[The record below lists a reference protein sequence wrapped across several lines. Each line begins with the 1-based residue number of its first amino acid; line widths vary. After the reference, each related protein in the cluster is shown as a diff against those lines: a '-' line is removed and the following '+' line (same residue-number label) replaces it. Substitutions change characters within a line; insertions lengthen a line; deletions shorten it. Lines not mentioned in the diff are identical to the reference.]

1 MGNIIVAFP
10 RQEDAKSIKNL
21 LVRHGFSVNYVCTS
35 GGQVLESLDGMNDGI
50 VISGYKFPDMVYH
63 HLRAEMPKEFE
74 LVLVAS
80 PKFLSGREEDGVLA
94 LSMPLKVQELLRCV
108 SFIEEKMARARRKR
122 RQMPRKRN
130 QEGREW
136 IDKAKQILMENNHM
150 TEEEAHR
157 YVQKSSMDSGN
168 SMVETAQML
177 IRIMQAD
184 A

>member
-1 MGNIIVAFP
+1 MRVGNIIVAFP

-80 PKFLSGREEDGVLA
+80 PKFLTGNA
-94 LSMPLKVQELLRCV
+94 K
-108 SFIEEKMARARRKR
+108 RAVT
-122 RQMPRKRN
+122 
-130 QEGREW
+130 G
-136 IDKAKQILMENNHM
+136 
-150 TEEEAHR
+150 
-157 YVQKSSMDSGN
+157 
-168 SMVETAQML
+168 
-177 IRIMQAD
+177 
-184 A
+184 

>member
-10 RQEDAKSIKNL
+10 RQEDAKSIKYL

-122 RQMPRKRN
+122 RQMPRMRN

-136 IDKAKQILMENNHM
+136 IDKAKRILMENNHM

>member
-1 MGNIIVAFP
+1 
-10 RQEDAKSIKNL
+10 
-21 LVRHGFSVNYVCTS
+21 
-35 GGQVLESLDGMNDGI
+35 
-50 VISGYKFPDMVYH
+50 
-63 HLRAEMPKEFE
+63 
-74 LVLVAS
+74 
-80 PKFLSGREEDGVLA
+80 
-94 LSMPLKVQELLRCV
+94 
-108 SFIEEKMARARRKR
+108 
-122 RQMPRKRN
+122 MPRKRN

-136 IDKAKQILMENNHM
+136 IDKAKRILMENNHM